1 MYSIYNL
8 YKIFMQNFNIY
19 KIYKNDEIYLYDTKF
34 LKNISELLYILYKIC

>member
-19 KIYKNDEIYLYDTKF
+19 KIYKNDEIYLYDTVFK
-34 LKNISELLYILYKIC
+34 KYIRIIIYII